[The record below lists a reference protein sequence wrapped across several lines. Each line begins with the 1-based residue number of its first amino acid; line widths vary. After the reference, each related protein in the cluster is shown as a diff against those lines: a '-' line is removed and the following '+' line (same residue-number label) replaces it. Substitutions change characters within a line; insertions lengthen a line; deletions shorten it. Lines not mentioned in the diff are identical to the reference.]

1 MQIGCTNA
9 FDLCRRKPK
18 FDRDMMNQQAI
29 SAIENLIVKYQ
40 NGASIS
46 DFPLCYFGTLYLHNK
61 GIDVQQRINDV
72 LMNIYPIKAKKE
84 GAFESWKTWMS
95 SILDE
100 GTILSD
106 HDYITMVVDNICKF
120 PDRISSVELI
130 DDLCSLCSDF
140 HESYADMIEY
150 LIEKYLIMSSMESQ
164 NTGLNQLLGSLFKKY
179 EIDSV
184 FNPFSGVSSYA
195 LIDGVVEYTGY
206 SGDDILTT
214 ISKIRLDALGKDSF
228 HYTVMED
235 NPSNLSAD
243 DIDSIVTLYDKNG
256 KIRNKFIHCMIATL
270 PAEYHFNNS
279 EVEYNLPKIF
289 HKLVYNYLV
298 VNDSMRYAFLVC
310 PKEVC
315 YDKSFAETRQFIIE
329 NNFLELVVE
338 LPVEMY
344 PDAPN
349 GYVLVMLSRE
359 RGIDRFHTHVTMVD
373 AQTLYTNQKLDHDSI
388 IAYLYEFT
396 SDEELD
402 AVGNFMPYLMAVSKE
417 DITNT
422 DWNILPS
429 KYFEIVNISNNVP
442 DGFEVKRLSE
452 ILKPFDY
459 SNHIQGPVRCISS
472 KNLGK
477 TPYSEINYAELE
489 PYPCSQ
495 ENYSIHHLDRD
506 FILCNTMIGDELKA
520 THFKY
525 DERNGKL
532 AVSHIS
538 AYELIDD
545 SLTCEYVI
553 SELWKDYMRLQ
564 YIGLKPTSISYVCD
578 LILSMQILVP
588 VKGDKFESV
597 LRNSVADARD
607 AFNRVQIEKLGL
619 ELKHIKDS
627 RHNEYIRNIRMR
639 KHAISQVLNEI
650 CPALD
655 MLQIC
660 KDRNGGKINDKDIVS
675 ERSGMNVK
683 EYFEFLRN
691 SLYKMCDMVDRLAD
705 DFTEKEKGTL
715 ELLQFLKCYTEKY
728 ACGTTSFSFALDYD
742 SNLDEYAKKLNTS
755 LKVTISE
762 ASLSRVFKNILVN
775 AVKHGFVD
783 ETREDYCVK
792 INVSLCEIA
801 TGIEGVQISISNN
814 GMPLSNQIS
823 ADEIFT
829 WGVSSNGTGIGGYE
843 IKGIIEANGGI
854 VDFEANPK
862 DKSGFYVKY
871 IIKLPIDNE

>member
-9 FDLCRRKPK
+9 FDLCRPKPK

-46 DFPLCYFGTLYLHNK
+46 DYPLCYFGTLYLHNK
-61 GIDVQQRINDV
+61 GVNVQQRINDA
-72 LMNIYPIKAKKE
+72 LMNIYPVVAKKE

-106 HDYITMVVDNICKF
+106 LDYMTMVGNISKF

-140 HESYADMIEY
+140 REYYADMIEY
-150 LIEKYLIMSSMESQ
+150 LVEKYLVMSSKEDQ
-164 NTGLNQLLGSLFKKY
+164 NKSLNQLLESLFKEYK
-179 EIDSV
+179 IKSI
-184 FNPFSGVSSYA
+184 FNPNSGMGSYA
-195 LIDGVVEYTGY
+195 LIDGIVEYTGC
-206 SGDDILTT
+206 SSDEIAVT
-214 ISKIRLDALGKDSF
+214 IAKIRLDAHGKDPI
-228 HYTVMED
+228 HYAVLEED
-235 NPSNLSAD
+235 PYNLSAYN
-243 DIDSIVTLYDKNG
+243 INSKVCLYDKEFQG
-256 KIRNKFIHCMIATL
+256 DRNEINCIVSTL
-270 PAEYHFNNS
+270 DTEYDSNNS
-279 EVEYNLPKIF
+279 EVEYTLPMIF

-298 VNDSMRYAFLVC
+298 DEDWLRYAFLVC

-329 NNFLELVVE
+329 NNLLELVVE
-338 LPVEMY
+338 LPAEMY

-373 AQTLYTNQKLDHDSI
+373 AQTLYTNQKLDQDSI
-388 IAYLYEFT
+388 MAYLYEFT

-429 KYFEIVNISNNVP
+429 KYFDIVNVSNNIP
-442 DGFEVKRLSE
+442 EGFEVKRLSE

-495 ENYSIHHLDRD
+495 ENYLIHHLDRD
-506 FILCNTMIGDELKA
+506 LLLCNTRIGDELKA
-520 THFKY
+520 TIFKY
-525 DERNGKL
+525 DEGNGKL
-532 AVSHIS
+532 SLREVS
-538 AYELIDD
+538 AFELIDE
-545 SLTCEYVI
+545 SITYEYVV
-553 SELWKDYMRLQ
+553 SELWKDYMRMQ
-564 YIGLKPTSISYVCD
+564 YVGLKPTSISYVYD

-588 VKGDKFESV
+588 VKGDKFESL
-597 LRNSVADARD
+597 LRDSIADARD

-660 KDRNGGKINDKDIVS
+660 KDRNGGQINDKDIVS

-683 EYFEFLRN
+683 EYFDFLRN
-691 SLYKMCDMVDRLAD
+691 SLYKMSDMVDRLAD
-705 DFTEKEKGTL
+705 DFTEKEQGTL
-715 ELLQFLKCYTEKY
+715 ELLTFLKGYTENY
-728 ACGTTSFSFALDYD
+728 ACGTTSFLFALDCD
-742 SNLDEYAKKLNTS
+742 SNLYEYAKKLKTS
-755 LKVTISE
+755 LRVTISE
-762 ASLSRVFKNILVN
+762 ASLSRVLKNILVN

-783 ETREDYCVK
+783 EARVDYCVK
-792 INVSLCEIA
+792 INVSLCEISA
-801 TGIEGVQISISNN
+801 GVEGVQISISNN
-814 GMPLSNQIS
+814 GVPLSNQIS
-823 ADEIFT
+823 SDEIFT

-843 IKGIIEANGGI
+843 IKGIIEANGGT

-862 DKSGFYVKY
+862 DKSGFFVKY

>member
-46 DFPLCYFGTLYLHNK
+46 DYPLCYFGTLYLHNK
-61 GIDVQQRINDV
+61 GVNVQQRINDA
-72 LMNIYPIKAKKE
+72 LLKIYPVVAKEE
-84 GAFESWKTWMS
+84 GAFENWKTWMS

-106 HDYITMVVDNICKF
+106 LDYMTMVGNIIKF
-120 PDRISSVELI
+120 PDRTSSVELI

-140 HESYADMIEY
+140 REYYADMIEY
-150 LIEKYLIMSSMESQ
+150 FIEKYLVMSSKV
-164 NTGLNQLLGSLFKKY
+164 NHDKALNQLLGSLFKQYK
-179 EIDSV
+179 IKSI
-184 FNPFSGVSSYA
+184 FNPNSGMGSYA
-195 LIDGVVEYTGY
+195 LIDGIVEYTGC
-206 SGDDILTT
+206 SGDEIAVT
-214 ISKIRLDALGKDSF
+214 IAKIRLDAHGKDPI
-228 HYTVMED
+228 HYAVLEED
-235 NPSNLSAD
+235 PYSLSELN
-243 DIDSIVTLYDKNG
+243 IHSKVLLYDKDIQGDSNE
-256 KIRNKFIHCMIATL
+256 INCIVSTL
-270 PAEYHFNNS
+270 DTEYDSTNS
-279 EVEYNLPKIF
+279 EVEYTLPKIF

-298 VNDSMRYAFLVC
+298 DEDWLRYAFLVC

-329 NNFLELVVE
+329 NNLLELVVD
-338 LPVEMY
+338 LPDEMY
-344 PDAPN
+344 PNSLN
-349 GYVLVMLSRE
+349 GCVLVMLSRE

-373 AQTLYTNQKLDHDSI
+373 AKTLNVNHKLDHDAIMSYI
-388 IAYLYEFT
+388 SEFI

-417 DITNT
+417 DITNS
-422 DWNILPS
+422 DWNISPS
-429 KYFEIVNISNNVP
+429 KYFDIVNVSNNIP
-442 DGFEVKRLSE
+442 EGFEVKRLSE

-489 PYPCSQ
+489 PYPCSR

-506 FILCNTMIGDELKA
+506 LLLCNTRIGDELKA
-520 THFKY
+520 TIFKY
-525 DERNGKL
+525 DEGNGKL
-532 AVSHIS
+532 ALREVS
-538 AYELIDD
+538 AFELIDE
-545 SLTCEYVI
+545 SLTYEYVV
-553 SELWKDYMRLQ
+553 SELWKDYMRMQ
-564 YIGLKPTSISYVCD
+564 YVGLKPTSISYVWD

-597 LRNSVADARD
+597 LRDSIADARD
-607 AFNRVQIEKLGL
+607 AFNRTQIEKLGL
-619 ELKHIKDS
+619 ELKHIKDT

-660 KDRNGGKINDKDIVS
+660 KDRNGGQINDKDIVS

-683 EYFEFLRN
+683 EYFDFLRN
-691 SLYKMCDMVDRLAD
+691 SLYKMSDMVDRLAD

-715 ELLQFLKCYTEKY
+715 ELLPFLKGYTENY

-742 SNLDEYAKKLNTS
+742 LNLDEYARKLKTS

-762 ASLSRVFKNILVN
+762 ASLSRVLKNILVN

-783 ETREDYCVK
+783 EARVDYCVK
-792 INVSLCEIA
+792 INVSLCEISA
-801 TGIEGVQISISNN
+801 GVEGVQISISNN
-814 GMPLSNQIS
+814 GVPLSNQIS
-823 ADEIFT
+823 SDEIFT

-843 IKGIIEANGGI
+843 IKGIIEANGGT

-862 DKSGFYVKY
+862 DKSGFFVKY